1 MFSTHIYKLILELRS
16 EPPGVAT
23 VLPGAA
29 AAGPGLVRRRH
40 RADSLLALRHR
51 PRRIRARLHR
61 AVAGGARLVLE
72 KVPSEGS

>member
-1 MFSTHIYKLILELRS
+1 MFSTHIYKLILELSS
-16 EPPGVAT
+16 EPPGVAA
-23 VLPGAA
+23 VLPAA

-51 PRRIRARLHR
+51 PRRIRARIHR